1 MYPCKRVHSVQDMDK
16 PRRTGSAGVTKG
28 MNKKKI
34 RYIKIKEE
42 QPKKRSSKKSRSRA
56 AKNFGHAMT
65 IVGTTFSAM
74 LLILVIMVCIV
85 ATVLAVYVL
94 DFADNSYDANLKDVE
109 MKYTSFVYGY
119 DEDNELVEIKRLAA
133 EQNRVWVDY
142 EDMPK
147 CLIDAVVASE
157 DKRFYTHKGVDWYRT
172 AGAFFSNGDSGGGS
186 TITQQLIKNLTGD
199 KEVSW
204 ERKLREIFRALSL
217 EEKYTKIDILESY
230 LNQIWFNGMV
240 YGVGAASEY
249 YFGKDVSDINI
260 GEAAVLAGMIRNPSK
275 MSPYYDLARS
285 KQQQNYSLR
294 CMYEQ
299 GMITTKEYEDYRLNR
314 IQVHFA
320 KPVYGDDY
328 GYIDERTLTDSTD
341 DSDLDAEVQDKPYRA
356 YKWNGDYEVSQD
368 WYVDAAID
376 QVINDFADLKGIT
389 YTSAKNE
396 LYNGGYKIYI
406 NENMKLQKILEEK
419 YRDPY
424 TVLSYYNENAAE
436 KDLIQSAFIV
446 MDYTGTVQAVV
457 GGLGEKPGDGAFNRA
472 TQATRSPGSTMKPIS
487 TYSLAVQKNLITY
500 STLIPDEAINIG
512 TQDEPQI
519 WPQNYGEV
527 WGDGT
532 LRTAWYGVQHSLN
545 TLAVRVGR
553 MNTTKAMYTQLT
565 QMLGFTTLVESD
577 IALSPLCLGA
587 LTNGA
592 KLVEVAGAYQIFGN
606 GGVYYRPMFYS
617 KVEDSKGN
625 VIMEQ
630 DFYGTQAIDSDS
642 AWVTNRMIYKVVN
655 GDSGTGPKAKLPN
668 VEVIGKTGTSNA
680 GTDLL
685 FMGLTPEYI
694 GGLWIGYDDSRVIGG
709 ADGPGGPRPAGAGG
723 PHRMGHGPS
732 HRRRGPQLRR
742 PSHCHAVR
750 LRRAF
755 LHRPG
760 AAARRRVHR

>member
-1 MYPCKRVHSVQDMDK
+1 MDK

-527 WGDGT
+527 WGRRNAPHCVVWRSALIEYAGGKG
-532 LRTAWYGVQHSLN
+532 RQNEHHQGNVHS
-545 TLAVRVGR
+545 AHADARVY
-553 MNTTKAMYTQLT
+553 NA
-565 QMLGFTTLVESD
+565 
-577 IALSPLCLGA
+577 
-587 LTNGA
+587 
-592 KLVEVAGAYQIFGN
+592 
-606 GGVYYRPMFYS
+606 GGVGYRALAAVP
-617 KVEDSKGN
+617 
-625 VIMEQ
+625 
-630 DFYGTQAIDSDS
+630 
-642 AWVTNRMIYKVVN
+642 RC
-655 GDSGTGPKAKLPN
+655 
-668 VEVIGKTGTSNA
+668 
-680 GTDLL
+680 
-685 FMGLTPEYI
+685 
-694 GGLWIGYDDSRVIGG
+694 
-709 ADGPGGPRPAGAGG
+709 AD
-723 PHRMGHGPS
+723 
-732 HRRRGPQLRR
+732 
-742 PSHCHAVR
+742 
-750 LRRAF
+750 
-755 LHRPG
+755 
-760 AAARRRVHR
+760 